1 MKVGSRKTEV
11 DIPKLV
17 LQPPLPASH
26 LHYAG
31 ISPFYPLCRPPTCPT
46 LASPPKGG
54 EKADFFYCLG
64 TKKEMMINEWWLT
77 IYDWRFPCD
86 LSLLISAFAKEVTDA
101 GGRRI
106 REYKIEYQIPPA
118 WTANGRLARL
128 PARQA
133 VLAGMTQSGRLW
145 FPHDKSG
152 QALYI

>member
-54 EKADFFYCLG
+54 DRADFFIVWG
-64 TKKEMMINEWWLT
+64 K
-77 IYDWRFPCD
+77 R
-86 LSLLISAFAKEVTDA
+86 AFFIVW
-101 GGRRI
+101 GRR
-106 REYKIEYQIPPA
+106 KTFPPLQ
-118 WTANGRLARL
+118 TCPGNIVGR
-128 PARQA
+128 
-133 VLAGMTQSGRLW
+133 GNN
-145 FPHDKSG
+145 
-152 QALYI
+152 

>member
-54 EKADFFYCLG
+54 DRADFFIVWG
-64 TKKEMMINEWWLT
+64 K
-77 IYDWRFPCD
+77 R
-86 LSLLISAFAKEVTDA
+86 AFFIVWGKRAFFIVW
-101 GGRRI
+101 GRRKNYSPLQTCPGNI
-106 REYKIEYQIPPA
+106 VVRG
-118 WTANGRLARL
+118 NN
-128 PARQA
+128 
-133 VLAGMTQSGRLW
+133 
-145 FPHDKSG
+145 
-152 QALYI
+152 